1 MDLLAGELEQHALDE
16 KSLWKNQKARFL
28 KNGLSALRKALE
40 KDWSF
45 TDGDIIKIVRDN
57 QRN

>member
-1 MDLLAGELEQHALDE
+1 MNLLAGELEQHALDE

-28 KNGLSALRKALE
+28 KNGLPALRKALE

-57 QRN
+57 